1 MLKAGIMRLIMM
13 QIKNQPAAW
22 QEGRK
27 EDLLGRIKQISHGDG
42 VIRSQIEDFEGRWHG
57 DYFTARRVA
66 VWA

>member
-42 VIRSQIEDFEGRWHG
+42 TIRSRMGDFEGRWHG